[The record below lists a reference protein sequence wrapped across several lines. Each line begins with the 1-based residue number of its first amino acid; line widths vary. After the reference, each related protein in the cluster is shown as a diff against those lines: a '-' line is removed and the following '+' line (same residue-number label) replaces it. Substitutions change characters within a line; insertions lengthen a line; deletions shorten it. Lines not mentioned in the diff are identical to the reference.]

1 MADSASSRIPFR
13 GDHVGSFLRP
23 PELQEA
29 RARFKRGEID
39 AEALRAVEDRAI
51 RDVVKLQEDAGLLGI
66 TDGEQRRTFFHVDF
80 LQQLAGVVTHGA
92 VPLKF
97 HTKNLRRSASRCSAV
112 FRLSPAIICMREKW
126 FV

>member
-1 MADSASSRIPFR
+1 MLRHETLVSYREGARMAASAGSRIPFR

-23 PELQEA
+23 PELHEA

-51 RDVVKLQEDAGLLGI
+51 REVVKLQEDAGLLGI

-80 LQQLAGVVTHGA
+80 LERLAGVVTHGTRSTRR
-92 VPLKF
+92 PDR
-97 HTKNLRRSASRCSAV
+97 RRSTSRRPSCT
-112 FRLSPAIICMREKW
+112 
-126 FV
+126 